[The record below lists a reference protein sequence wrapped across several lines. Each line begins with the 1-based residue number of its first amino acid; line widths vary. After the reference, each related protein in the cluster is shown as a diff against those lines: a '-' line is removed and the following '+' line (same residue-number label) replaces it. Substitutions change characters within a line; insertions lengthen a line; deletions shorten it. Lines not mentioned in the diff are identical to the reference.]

1 MNQRGT
7 PGPGSLTPQN
17 AATAKRDDGD
27 YGIGDP
33 ILTNRHTFLLDNLN
47 GTCAIVFYW
56 TLDDAHYTN
65 V

>member
-1 MNQRGT
+1 MK
-7 PGPGSLTPQN
+7 PD
-17 AATAKRDDGD
+17 AAKRSDRQAHDGD

-33 ILTNRHTFLLDNLN
+33 ILTNRRTFLLDNLN

-56 TLDDAHYTN
+56 TLDDADYTN